1 MKTVI
6 AEPTPVESFTGS
18 HRDIFS
24 KTTALKVI
32 TLQTPRVFYR
42 FQVVSTWNTR
52 GVFVG

>member
-32 TLQTPRVFYR
+32 TLQTHHVYSTVSKS
-42 FQVVSTWNTR
+42 FQPGIHAVCL
-52 GVFVG
+52 